1 VAVDNNGDVLTS
13 ADPTGGPGSW
23 YFTNLVPFRPSA
35 VEGGQPPRN
44 ALFAASCA
52 STSLCA
58 LVGSDSRIFTATDPF
73 SVPAD
78 PPGRKARL
86 RPRTILVFAE
96 NFWELTRTRHRHIR
110 ARFHFYSPTRTSG
123 FVCKR
128 DRGPY
133 RPCHSPLRYWVKH
146 GRHALRVR
154 AIGPTGLRGP
164 AAIERFRVIHP
175 SHA

>member
-1 VAVDNNGDVLTS
+1 
-13 ADPTGGPGSW
+13 
-23 YFTNLVPFRPSA
+23 
-35 VEGGQPPRN
+35 
-44 ALFAASCA
+44 
-52 STSLCA
+52 
-58 LVGSDSRIFTATDPF
+58 
-73 SVPAD
+73 VPAD

-96 NFWELTRTRHRHIR
+96 NCWELTRTRHRHIR